1 MKKLLISLTIVF
13 STMILVAQ
21 AQSTNEVPALTSP
34 NSENV
39 IYRLFPTTNVYNL
52 IKLDTRN
59 GKMWKVQWNAESDK
73 RFTSDI
79 NSIPFVAKEDE
90 KNGSFILQAT
100 PNIFNFI
107 LLDQID
113 GRTWQVQWSND
124 PDKRGV
130 IPIN

>member
-13 STMILVAQ
+13 SMMTLVAQ
-21 AQSTNEVPALTSP
+21 AQVKDDVPALTSP

-39 IYRLFPTTNVYNL
+39 IYRIFPTTNIYNL

-59 GKMWKVQWNAESDK
+59 GKMWKVQWNAELDK
-73 RFTSDI
+73 RFSSDI
-79 NSIPFVAKEDE
+79 NSISFVAQEDE
-90 KNGSFILQAT
+90 KNGRFILQAT
-100 PNIFNFI
+100 PNVFTFI

-113 GRTWQVQWSND
+113 GRIWQVQWSND
-124 PDKRGV
+124 PDKRVV

>member
-1 MKKLLISLTIVF
+1 MKKPILILIIVLIASF
-13 STMILVAQ
+13 AHAQ
-21 AQSTNEVPALTSP
+21 GTNDVPALTNP
-34 NSENV
+34 NNENV
-39 IYRLFPTTNVYNL
+39 IYRLFPTTNIYNL

-59 GKMWKVQWNAESDK
+59 GKMWKVQWNADFDK

-79 NSIPFVAKEDE
+79 NTIPFVAKEDE
-90 KNGSFILQAT
+90 KNGRFILQAT
-100 PNIFNFI
+100 LNIFTFI

-124 PDKRGV
+124 PEKRGV